1 MILIKKEKQKL
12 VDKPLLTI
20 RRKEKIMKL
29 LLCIISLVVGVIVG
43 RIIYIVVD
51 ETIKRHRFYKE
62 IEDELNKIDDEL
74 NEK

>member
-1 MILIKKEKQKL
+1 
-12 VDKPLLTI
+12 
-20 RRKEKIMKL
+20 MKL
-29 LLCIISLVVGVIVG
+29 LLCIIGLVVGVVVG

-62 IEDELNKIDDEL
+62 IEDKLNKIDDEL

>member
-1 MILIKKEKQKL
+1 M
-12 VDKPLLTI
+12 
-20 RRKEKIMKL
+20 KI
-29 LLCIISLVVGVIVG
+29 LLCIIGLVVGVVVG

-62 IEDELNKIDDEL
+62 IEDELNKIDNEL

>member
-1 MILIKKEKQKL
+1 MKL
-12 VDKPLLTI
+12 
-20 RRKEKIMKL
+20 L
-29 LLCIISLVVGVIVG
+29 LLCIIGLVVGVIVG
-43 RIIYIVVD
+43 RIIYIVID

>member
-1 MILIKKEKQKL
+1 
-12 VDKPLLTI
+12 
-20 RRKEKIMKL
+20 MKL
-29 LLCIISLVVGVIVG
+29 LLCIIGLVVGVVVG
-43 RIIYIVVD
+43 RIIYIVDD

>member
-1 MILIKKEKQKL
+1 
-12 VDKPLLTI
+12 
-20 RRKEKIMKL
+20 MKL
-29 LLCIISLVVGVIVG
+29 LLCIIGLVVGVVVG

-51 ETIKRHRFYKE
+51 ETIKRRRFYKE

>member
-1 MILIKKEKQKL
+1 ME
-12 VDKPLLTI
+12 
-20 RRKEKIMKL
+20 L
-29 LLCIISLVVGVIVG
+29 LLCIISLVVRVVVG

>member
-1 MILIKKEKQKL
+1 ME
-12 VDKPLLTI
+12 
-20 RRKEKIMKL
+20 L
-29 LLCIISLVVGVIVG
+29 LLCIISLVIGVVAG

>member
-1 MILIKKEKQKL
+1 
-12 VDKPLLTI
+12 
-20 RRKEKIMKL
+20 MKL
-29 LLCIISLVVGVIVG
+29 LLCIIALVVGIVIG

-74 NEK
+74 NEE

>member
-1 MILIKKEKQKL
+1 
-12 VDKPLLTI
+12 
-20 RRKEKIMKL
+20 MKL
-29 LLCIISLVVGVIVG
+29 LLCIISLVVGVVIG

-62 IEDELNKIDDEL
+62 IEDELNKIEDEL